1 MRHKG
6 PVCSGVSI
14 DGRGKFSEV
23 GEDLGKGR
31 AKKEDLGKLL
41 KLTLVPPKTGVT
53 PSSTWFL
60 YTRFEFWKFFRS

>member
-23 GEDLGKGR
+23 GEDLGKAERKNRRRFGR
-31 AKKEDLGKLL
+31 IDQI
-41 KLTLVPPKTGVT
+41 TQVPPKTGMT

-60 YTRFEFWKFFRS
+60 RDLTFENGTKI

>member
-6 PVCSGVSI
+6 PVCCGVSI

-31 AKKEDLGKLL
+31 AKKEEYLGKLL
-41 KLTLVPPKTGVT
+41 KLT
-53 PSSTWFL
+53 
-60 YTRFEFWKFFRS
+60 KFPLKLL